1 MEIVKAFI
9 PLMAF
14 WLLLLA
20 VSTICTLVI
29 TAYRKR
35 GLPNLN
41 PVLAMVGS
49 AAVFYYA
56 TLQAGD
62 AVLMGLLLFGS
73 GFAAFSGSAWSLQ
86 AMKEAGNQSVEKC

>member
-9 PLMAF
+9 PIMAF
-14 WLLLLA
+14 WLLVLA
-20 VSTICTLVI
+20 AMTICSLAI
-29 TAYRKR
+29 NAYRKR

-49 AAVFYYA
+49 AAIFYYA
-56 TLQAGD
+56 TLQTDD

-73 GFAAFSGSAWSLQ
+73 GFAAFTGSAWSLH
-86 AMKEAGNQSVEKC
+86 AMKEAGNPSLEKC